1 MDPASALAK
10 LLADVRMCSMRMS
23 MSLTWLSS
31 MLRLIKAS
39 IFSCSVSIVSYL
51 LGGIQKMAS
60 VESQLGDGSLNVII
74 GIVAAFRKRQMSFRK
89 ITAYDFRIFLV
100 KFSISAE
107 PLPFQ
112 LESRY
117 IQVPVVQAAQEA

>member
-1 MDPASALAK
+1 
-10 LLADVRMCSMRMS
+10 
-23 MSLTWLSS
+23 
-31 MLRLIKAS
+31 
-39 IFSCSVSIVSYL
+39 
-51 LGGIQKMAS
+51 MAS

-89 ITAYDFRIFLV
+89 ITAYDFWIFLV

-117 IQVPVVQAAQEA
+117 IQVPIVQAAQETREKTAHQPPICVDTVTCQHRPTIFSFCRGTGNGIYIGGKAIVCLGNIHRPARPA